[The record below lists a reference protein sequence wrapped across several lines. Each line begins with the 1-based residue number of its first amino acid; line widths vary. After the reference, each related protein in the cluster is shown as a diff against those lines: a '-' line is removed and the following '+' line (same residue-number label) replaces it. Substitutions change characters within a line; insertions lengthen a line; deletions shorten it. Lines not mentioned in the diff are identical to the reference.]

1 MIACTLSNLEL
12 RSIIESAFLPLRCNC
27 MVIDDSMTI
36 EVIDPVT
43 ERVELLRRDVPMAGL
58 DNSRAICAL
67 ILRLRYDAA
76 REHAAQR
83 HAMAS

>member
-12 RSIIESAFLPLRCNC
+12 RGIIESAFLPLRCNC

-43 ERVELLRRDVPMAGL
+43 ERVELLRRDVPTAGL
-58 DNSRAICAL
+58 DNSRAICTL
-67 ILRLRYDAA
+67 ILKLRDDAA
-76 REHAAQR
+76 REHALQH